1 MILRISEQAI
11 GASPR
16 LPSAKLLFEPGWRL
30 DSLPCVQ
37 LGEDVWAIVFRF
49 SAVTE
54 AWAALSRFLDAA
66 RGADCWLV
74 DERTGAVFP
83 PDEAVVRVHY
93 ERSRAKRFRADP
105 QAAVVEAAN
114 ANERERPN

>member
-1 MILRISEQAI
+1 MRVRGADLRLWKE
-11 GASPR
+11 
-16 LPSAKLLFEPGWRL
+16 
-30 DSLPCVQ
+30 
-37 LGEDVWAIVFRF
+37 GEDVWAIVFRF

-54 AWAALSRFLDAA
+54 AWAVLNRFLDAA

-83 PDEAVVRVHY
+83 PDEAVVRAHY
-93 ERSRAKRFRADP
+93 ERSRAKRFRTDP

-114 ANERERPN
+114 ALERERPN